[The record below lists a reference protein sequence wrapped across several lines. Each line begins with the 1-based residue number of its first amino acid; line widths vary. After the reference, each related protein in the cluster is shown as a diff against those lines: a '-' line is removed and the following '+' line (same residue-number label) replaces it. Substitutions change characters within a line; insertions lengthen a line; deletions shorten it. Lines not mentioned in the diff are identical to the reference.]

1 MNQQIPLIVD
11 SLNDAIRDT
20 VRAMGDTQIKGR
32 LYVAG
37 MRPVLSKPEE
47 LTAQMDAELKRWA
60 QVVKNRKI
68 KAS

>member
-1 MNQQIPLIVD
+1 
-11 SLNDAIRDT
+11 
-20 VRAMGDTQIKGR
+20 
-32 LYVAG
+32 